1 MDASGT
7 SPARPGGMFIF
18 QEEHN
23 ELVPM
28 STPASSV
35 ALPPPRL
42 PEDFPLLLGGEGSR
56 WGLASPHGPWCNE
69 AKALAQSWWLHDAR
83 YALLALIR
91 SGVSLQ
97 TCAGRLKGFLL
108 TGEEPPGTPLSGAM
122 ACPFPDADV
131 LEAVWDQLCDMCHPG
146 ACVPSPR
153 EVHRRLSRQVLSI
166 PRLAH
171 WVRKG
176 RASQVTGFLLSSQWD
191 FLMRRPHHEPLRQAP
206 LMPTAPQADSQLE
219 PAPKAT
225 AAMHDEWFASRAP
238 AVLTAHL
245 LLGGQRNEALV
256 TMGVDSTDNI
266 DHLIIEEMMAED
278 IQNVPAA
285 ACMQEMDLLNRSWQ
299 AFASSRAERAARKQ
313 LVVQAR
319 RACQSERSQKRHQR
333 ELLLAAPPVGKQSL
347 GHARRQQV
355 CRRNQ

>member
-1 MDASGT
+1 
-7 SPARPGGMFIF
+7 
-18 QEEHN
+18 
-23 ELVPM
+23 
-28 STPASSV
+28 
-35 ALPPPRL
+35 
-42 PEDFPLLLGGEGSR
+42 
-56 WGLASPHGPWCNE
+56 
-69 AKALAQSWWLHDAR
+69 
-83 YALLALIR
+83 
-91 SGVSLQ
+91 VSLQ

-108 TGEEPPGTPLSGAM
+108 AGEELPSTPLSGAM

-146 ACVPSPR
+146 DCVPSPR
-153 EVHRRLSRQVLSI
+153 EVHRRLSRQVLGI

-191 FLMRRPHHEPLRQAP
+191 FLMRRPHQEPLRQAP

-347 GHARRQQV
+347 GHTKRQQV